1 MIGRG
6 TRGAR
11 TSLLPDAFWQHSQE
25 QQNLATSRWSVG
37 QKKCGVS
44 KVKVKKT
51 RKEKRAEKQRREQ
64 LQAEVNEARQL
75 DVEEEVKDG
84 YKHELDIS
92 SEELRVLQA
101 TDPTLGS
108 VRIAVKFLPSKW
120 FTIPEVDSACS

>member
-1 MIGRG
+1 MWMEE
-6 TRGAR
+6 
-11 TSLLPDAFWQHSQE
+11 LDEDLF
-25 QQNLATSRWSVG
+25 
-37 QKKCGVS
+37 GVI

-75 DVEEEVKDG
+75 EVEEEVKDG

-92 SEELRVLQA
+92 SKELRVLQA

-108 VRIAVKFLPSKW
+108 VRIAVKMHSGDRVGFFSRNGLRGFRLLTEEMRWWWSSWYFQKVVG
-120 FTIPEVDSACS
+120 IP